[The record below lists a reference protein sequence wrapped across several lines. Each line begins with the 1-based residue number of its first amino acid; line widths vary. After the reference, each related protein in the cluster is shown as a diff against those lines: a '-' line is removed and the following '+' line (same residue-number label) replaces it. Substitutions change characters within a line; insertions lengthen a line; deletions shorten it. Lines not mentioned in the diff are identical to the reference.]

1 MEERRLSLT
10 YRNSFPDELDE
21 FQQLDALPPFNELKL
36 VLKSSEVV
44 TAHSIFVSELKDDV
58 YLFSINS
65 DGNIAVR
72 VLISP
77 NFSIKCFKYN
87 APINV
92 RDLLGYQPTLKTWS
106 QLNEVIL
113 RCKNSS
119 TSVEEEL
126 IGSQKSLKSILQLEG
141 LEIYDPTI
149 NFLLGQLKLALT
161 KPQCR

>member
-21 FQQLDALPPFNELKL
+21 FHQLDALPPFNEFKS
-36 VLKSSEVV
+36 VVKSSEVV
-44 TAHSIFVSELKDDV
+44 AAHSIFVSELKDDL

-72 VLISP
+72 ILMSP

-87 APINV
+87 AAINI

-106 QLNEVIL
+106 QLNEVIV
-113 RCKNSS
+113 RCKNGC
-119 TSVEEEL
+119 TSIEDEL
-126 IGSQKSLKSILQLEG
+126 IGSQKSFKRILQLEG

-149 NFLLGQLKLALT
+149 HFLLGQLKLALT